1 MRYATLKLI
10 MSFGPCYTQEQV
22 IAAMGGKKRLTPRQY
37 AALDIP
43 PKDRLWGMF
52 RVWPEF
58 VGPTLDLAIERAI
71 RRNLGKS
78 GCPEWEKWAEKWLD
92 GTDRSRAA
100 THAAYAD
107 AAADTADA
115 RAADTA
121 YAAYAAA
128 RAADTADAAYAAR
141 AAARAAD
148 AACAAR
154 AAAYAAEFEQ
164 IITDF
169 VAIAEGD

>member
-100 THAAYAD
+100 
-107 AAADTADA
+107 A

-121 YAAYAAA
+121 DAAA

-148 AACAAR
+148 AAYAAR

-169 VAIAEGD
+169 VAIVEGD